1 MARQPDVQYIRF
13 YTDGSAARKV
23 APVVPFKTIKL
34 PKLRKHKR
42 KSLTLHIDPIA
53 IAGIVM
59 SVVMVVLMT
68 VGAVQLNSTRNELQS
83 MTDYVDTLQQ
93 EKMSLEATYSAG
105 YDLEAIERTA
115 LALGMVPKEQ
125 VQHITIRIPPVETE
139 ETPGM
144 WDRFYTFLTGLF
156 A

>member
-34 PKLRKHKR
+34 PKVRKRKH
-42 KSLTLHIDPIA
+42 LTLEIDPIA

-59 SVVMVVLMT
+59 SAVMVVLMA
-68 VGAVQLNSTRNELQS
+68 VGAVQLSNTRNELQS
-83 MTDYVDTLQQ
+83 MTAYVDTLQQ
-93 EKMSLEATYSAG
+93 EKLSLEATYSQG
-105 YDLEAIERTA
+105 YDLEAVEKTA
-115 LALGMVPKEQ
+115 LALGLVPKEQ
-125 VQHITIRIPPVETE
+125 VQHITIHVPPVQTE

-144 WDRFYTFLTGLF
+144 WDRFCTFLTGLF